1 MAYNARFVF
10 LPIQI
15 MQMNAQLMHPKQGR
29 HRTRWTKDEDERL
42 KMLVQRYGEDDW
54 WLVAGYMRDRNARQC
69 RERYVDY
76 LSPRLHNDPWTPE
89 EEAMLT
95 EKVNMYGRKWVR
107 LTSFFQAR
115 SAASL
120 RNHWALMMHR
130 NERIAKAQAEAEA
143 AAAAKAAAAND
154 AVDEQ
159 DMSFEF
165 REFREF
171 DEFGLFGLFGDT
183 SDLNAWMDSP
193 IRFGTETD
201 FSM

>member
-1 MAYNARFVF
+1 MAYNARFVL

-54 WLVAGYMRDRNARQC
+54 WRVAGYMRDRNARQC

-143 AAAAKAAAAND
+143 AAAAQAAAAND

-183 SDLNAWMDSP
+183 SDLNDWMDSP
-193 IRFGTETD
+193 ISFGTETD